1 MLSTDSTQTGI
12 YAIHCLANGRKYIG
26 STTRREGF
34 RKRLSCHLRDLRQ
47 NKHHSQ
53 QFQRCWNKYGEE
65 AFEFEIVEI
74 VQPLACENFDSV
86 SFRQRV
92 LQREQDWLDS
102 LTGQLLNCSPSA
114 GSVKNLKLTEEQ
126 CARKR
131 GQNHHQWGKP
141 HSSLTKAKI
150 SATKKNSAH
159 PWRGKNLPASIVEKI
174 RESKR
179 GFLNPQWHKPKS
191 PETIAKIRS
200 STIRSKAENN
210 RPALLVSPC
219 GDKYVTD
226 SVSSFAQQFQL
237 TQTNLSK
244 VLVGKRSHH
253 QGWTGSYATSWNEV
267 PLDFTPVLWSSHPGF
282 ETTELIMLKIAIFN
296 FKGGTGK
303 STTVIN
309 LGACLALVKGK
320 AEPIATSVKNLCL
333 IPGDLDLFDLEA
345 DTDLFTPAL
354 AKLTGFDV
362 CLMDCSPGLGVAS
375 VQAILTSDR
384 ILIPVI
390 GEPAV
395 LKGLSEAVQ
404 LIRLER
410 PDVPIDVVR
419 VRYRPRLTIAKEADE
434 LLAEAASELDYRL
447 LKTTVPENIA
457 VAEAIAHAA
466 PVTVYSSRSSGA
478 KAYKALASECVE
490 VWK

>member
-1 MLSTDSTQTGI
+1 
-12 YAIHCLANGRKYIG
+12 
-26 STTRREGF
+26 
-34 RKRLSCHLRDLRQ
+34 
-47 NKHHSQ
+47 
-53 QFQRCWNKYGEE
+53 
-65 AFEFEIVEI
+65 
-74 VQPLACENFDSV
+74 
-86 SFRQRV
+86 
-92 LQREQDWLDS
+92 
-102 LTGQLLNCSPSA
+102 
-114 GSVKNLKLTEEQ
+114 
-126 CARKR
+126 
-131 GQNHHQWGKP
+131 
-141 HSSLTKAKI
+141 
-150 SATKKNSAH
+150 
-159 PWRGKNLPASIVEKI
+159 
-174 RESKR
+174 
-179 GFLNPQWHKPKS
+179 
-191 PETIAKIRS
+191 
-200 STIRSKAENN
+200 
-210 RPALLVSPC
+210 
-219 GDKYVTD
+219 
-226 SVSSFAQQFQL
+226 
-237 TQTNLSK
+237 
-244 VLVGKRSHH
+244 
-253 QGWTGSYATSWNEV
+253 
-267 PLDFTPVLWSSHPGF
+267 
-282 ETTELIMLKIAIFN
+282 MLKVVIFN
-296 FKGGTGK
+296 FKGGTAK
-303 STTVIN
+303 STTALN
-309 LGACLALVKGK
+309 LGACLATSKRKVLLIDLDGQRTLSFGLGLDGLQPTALDLLVKGK

-354 AKLTGFDV
+354 VKLTGFDV

-478 KAYKALASECVE
+478 KAYKALAKECVE